1 VSYFIDYDS
10 INNFRVWNSKK
21 WIVSDYRDVIFDE
34 NSYFDMYN
42 KTGLIIELEKKKY
55 VRYEKEIIIN
65 QVNQIEDLDSD
76 EEKWQEM
83 SIRQRVNKMKI
94 SFNNRRNIEIEN
106 DFESSQLFTSD
117 QSSSQSC
124 NASRKSLSMRN
135 NNIFNE

>member
-1 VSYFIDYDS
+1 MSYFIDYDS